1 MSEWSGEMV
10 APKYD
15 RDFLVSS
22 GLNSVVRVTVTETSI
37 EPVIFQVL
45 GGANAKG
52 QFHK

>member
-1 MSEWSGEMV
+1 M

-15 RDFLVSS
+15 RDFLVSC
-22 GLNSVVRVTVTETSI
+22 GLNSVVRVPVTETST

>member
-1 MSEWSGEMV
+1 MV

-22 GLNSVVRVTVTETSI
+22 GLNSVVRVTVTETST
-37 EPVIFQVL
+37 EPVIFQGL
-45 GGANAKG
+45 GGTNAKG

>member
-1 MSEWSGEMV
+1 MA
-10 APKYD
+10 APTYD
-15 RDFLVSS
+15 RDFLVLR
-22 GLNSVVRVTVTETSI
+22 GLNSVVRVPVTETST